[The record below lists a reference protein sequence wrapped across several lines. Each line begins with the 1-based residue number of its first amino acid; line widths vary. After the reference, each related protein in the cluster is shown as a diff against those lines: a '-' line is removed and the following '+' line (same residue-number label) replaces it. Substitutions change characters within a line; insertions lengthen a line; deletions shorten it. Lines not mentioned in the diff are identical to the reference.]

1 MSTPTQL
8 VVDTSV
14 VIKWFVPEP
23 LSQEA
28 RRVLL
33 GYQSG
38 AYRLIAPDLLV
49 AEFGNVLWKKH
60 RFEGLT
66 LEEVAITHTRT
77 VYDSL
82 YLALSLREQC
92 PYVTADERLINA
104 VQTWFPYAL
113 WVASWVP

>member
-1 MSTPTQL
+1 M
-8 VVDTSV
+8 
-14 VIKWFVPEP
+14 
-23 LSQEA
+23 LS
-28 RRVLL
+28 

-66 LEEVAITHTRT
+66 PEDAWQILLAFQDLDIELVPTTQLINTALEIAIAHTRT

-92 PYVTADERLINA
+92 PYLTADERLINA
-104 VQTWFPYAL
+104 VQSSFPNAY
-113 WVASWVP
+113 WIASWMP